1 MANNYEQI
9 IEVVNKGNQMGLS
22 NTIKRNNGIPL
33 DFTSVQEDYEAAL
46 DYAQNNP
53 IAYIGQPISVG
64 DVLYV
69 VTDADNGY
77 LKAVGTKTTGDEK
90 SISVAE
96 DGTVSI
102 YGFTAAANATLPRK
116 NTSTGLIEW
125 VSIDTIVQG
134 DGNTKSVV
142 VAEEG
147 SAITVTPSYSEDT
160 DTYTYTLDVTI
171 PPVPA
176 YSVTSEVG
184 EGITTYKLTKDGA
197 AVGEAIVVP
206 EAYDDTA
213 LDGRIAA
220 VEDTLNTPDTGLVDR
235 VEKMEVFWSTTEDPD
250 EVINTLKEIQDYIA
264 QDQSGAESMLQSIS
278 ANTSAINAIKD
289 GTTVDSFKDV
299 EDNYATKTALTQA
312 QSTLTEAIN
321 AAKQSANE
329 YTDSAV
335 ASKVGSATIAH
346 TTESTSEGATVT
358 GGVLNIVIDAYTK
371 GETEQKISD
380 MIADINGGESAG
392 EVLSQL
398 NAYKTSNDARVLA
411 IETEQDTQDA
421 QILANTNA
429 IALLNKTDGT
439 VGSVKKTVDDAV
451 KALADGAV
459 QANTTKIDAVD
470 KKVDNANNNITTI
483 NGQISTLQQKDTNL
497 ESAITAESAAR
508 ETLAQT
514 VAEHTTKITQLTDK
528 DTELAVLIQAN
539 TTKFADYSTTTQMNQ
554 AISQA
559 IAGIDNSSLT
569 EAIDANTE
577 AIEAEVSRAKAAEQ
591 ANTTLINTLIGSDSG
606 KSARAIATEEVAK
619 IVDSAPESFDT
630 LKEIADWIANDETG
644 AAAMSTAIASNTAA
658 IAVLNGVGEGSVDKK
673 IQDAIAEI
681 PSIGIATAEQ
691 TGVVKASNEVKV
703 AADGAMSIG
712 SVSTDKLT
720 QGTNTLILNG
730 GSATTE

>member
-9 IEVVNKGNQMGLS
+9 IGVVNKGNQMGLS

-33 DFTSVQEDYEAAL
+33 DFTSIQEDYEAAL

-64 DVLYV
+64 DVLYI
-69 VTDADNGY
+69 VTDAANGY
-77 LKAVGTKTTGDEK
+77 LKAVGTKTVGDEK
-90 SISVAE
+90 SISVNE
-96 DGTVSI
+96 NGTVSI

-116 NTSTGLIEW
+116 NSSTGAIEW

-147 SAITVTPSYSEDT
+147 SAITVTPSYSEET

-184 EGITTYKLTKDGA
+184 EGITTYKLTKDGT

-213 LDGRIAA
+213 LNGRVAA
-220 VEDTLNTPDTGLVDR
+220 VEETLNAPDTGLVDR
-235 VEKMEVFWSTTEDPD
+235 VEKMEVFWGTTEDPD

-289 GTTVDSFKDV
+289 GITVDSFKDV

-335 ASKVGSATIAH
+335 ALKVGSATIAH
-346 TTESTSEGATVT
+346 TTESTSEGATVA

-380 MIADINGGESAG
+380 MIAEVTGGETAG
-392 EVLSQL
+392 DVLNQL

-411 IETEQDTQDA
+411 IETEQDSQDA
-421 QILANTNA
+421 SITANTNA

-451 KALADGAV
+451 QALADGAV
-459 QANTTKIDAVD
+459 QANTTKINAVD
-470 KKVDNANNNITTI
+470 KKVDNANTNITTI
-483 NGQISTLQQKDTNL
+483 NGQISALQQKDTNL

-528 DTELAVLIQAN
+528 DTELAALIQAN
-539 TTKFADYSTTTQMNQ
+539 TTKFADYSTTAQMNS

-577 AIEAEVSRAKAAEQ
+577 AITAEVTRAKAAEQ

-644 AAAMSTAIASNTAA
+644 AAAMSTAIATNTAA
-658 IAVLNGVGEGSVDKK
+658 IAVLNGVSEGSVDKK

-681 PSIGIATAEQ
+681 PSVGIATTEQ

-730 GSATTE
+730 GSATE

>member
-33 DFTSVQEDYEAAL
+33 DFTSVQEDYDAAL

-116 NTSTGLIEW
+116 NSSTGLIEW

-171 PPVPA
+171 PPVPE
-176 YSVTSEVG
+176 YSITSEVG
-184 EGITTYKLTKDGA
+184 EGITTYNLTKGGA
-197 AVGEAIVVP
+197 EVGGAIVVP

-213 LDGRIAA
+213 LSGRVDTI
-220 VEDTLNTPDTGLVDR
+220 EDTLNTPDTGLIDR
-235 VEKMEVFWSTTEDPD
+235 VEKMEVFWGTTEDPD

-264 QDQSGAESMLQSIS
+264 QDQSGAKSMLQSIA

-289 GTTVDSFKDV
+289 GTTTDSFKDV

-346 TTESTSEGATVT
+346 TTEETVEGATVT

-380 MIADINGGESAG
+380 MIVDINGGESAG

-411 IETEQDTQDA
+411 IETEQDTQDSLIA
-421 QILANTNA
+421 ANTNA

-451 KALADGAV
+451 KTLADGQVAT
-459 QANTTKIDAVD
+459 NTAAISALNS
-470 KKVDNANNNITTI
+470 KVDNANTNISTI
-483 NGQISTLQQKDTNL
+483 NGQISALQQKDTNL
-497 ESAITAESAAR
+497 DAAIKAETKAR

-514 VAEHTTKITQLTDK
+514 VAGHTTTITQLQDK
-528 DTELAVLIQAN
+528 DTELSGLIQAN
-539 TTKFADYSTTTQMNQ
+539 TNKFANYSTTTQMNQ

-559 IAGIDNSSLT
+559 IAGIDNSDLT
-569 EAIDANTE
+569 DAIEANTE
-577 AIEAEVSRAKAAEQ
+577 AITAEVTRAKAAEQ

-606 KSARAIATEEVAK
+606 KSARTIATEEVAK

-681 PSIGIATAEQ
+681 PSVGIATTEQ

-712 SVSTDKLT
+712 SVSTDKLV
-720 QGTNTLILNG
+720 QGTKTLILNG
-730 GSATTE
+730 GSATIE